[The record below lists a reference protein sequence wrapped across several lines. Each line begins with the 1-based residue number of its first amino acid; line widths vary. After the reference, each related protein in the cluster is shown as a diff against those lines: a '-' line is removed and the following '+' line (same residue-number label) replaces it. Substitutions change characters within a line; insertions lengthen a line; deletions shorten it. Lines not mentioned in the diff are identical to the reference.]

1 VKRIVRSIVIFW
13 GISAFFLFGYLTYG
27 FFTDGPGSFY
37 LYGAVDGVA
46 SATAWLDSNADGI
59 QNVDEK
65 PLANVCIWHGFNPEA
80 GLDLDYFCKTENA
93 YKTDENGGLGE
104 FLPGAKCSDVFI
116 FAKAPD
122 GLQATTNLAI
132 NDCSA
137 KFGFVAKDVPVKQ
150 KIVSIDDFI
159 QQRNL
164 LTWLTRICF
173 ALITIAVSVT
183 GTIWLQKI
191 S

>member
-1 VKRIVRSIVIFW
+1 M
-13 GISAFFLFGYLTYG
+13 
-27 FFTDGPGSFY
+27 
-37 LYGAVDGVA
+37 YGAVDGVA
-46 SATAWLDSNADGI
+46 SATTWLDSNADGI
-59 QNVDEK
+59 KNADEK
-65 PLANVCIWHGFNPEA
+65 PLTNVCIWHGFNPEV
-80 GLDLDYFCKTENA
+80 GLDLDYFCKTRNV
-93 YKTDENGGLGE
+93 YNSNITDENGIFSE

-137 KFGFVAKDVPVKQ
+137 TFGFVAKDVPVRH
-150 KIVSIDDFI
+150 KIVSVDDFV

-164 LTWLTRICF
+164 LIWITRICF
-173 ALITIAVSVT
+173 ALIIILVSVA

-191 S
+191 P